1 MRVARGSEQVGREGK
16 REGRGKHE
24 EHAQHE
30 QHGEALDTG
39 GQPKDE
45 SDVRA
50 LNAHEFGAREFG
62 AREFDVRESGVRVRK
77 G

>member
-39 GQPKDE
+39 G
-45 SDVRA
+45 
-50 LNAHEFGAREFG
+50 
-62 AREFDVRESGVRVRK
+62 
-77 G
+77 